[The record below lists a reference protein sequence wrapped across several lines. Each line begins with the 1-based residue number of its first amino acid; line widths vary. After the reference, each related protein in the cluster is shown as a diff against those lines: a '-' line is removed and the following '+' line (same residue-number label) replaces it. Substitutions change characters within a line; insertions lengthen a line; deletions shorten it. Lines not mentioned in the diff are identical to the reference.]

1 MAQKESSV
9 SPVFS
14 QLINPEI
21 AGLGQKNLEALT
33 AVQKQFFDAVN
44 KANREWLACLNDEAT
59 LTSTFAKKVTSAKS
73 IPEAAAVCQEWA
85 GQQMELFSKQ
95 AKKVFEEAQDFTQS
109 CTKIMGNVGGIA
121 SS

>member
-73 IPEAAAVCQEWA
+73 IPEAAAVYQEWA

>member
-1 MAQKESSV
+1 M
-9 SPVFS
+9 
-14 QLINPEI
+14 
-21 AGLGQKNLEALT
+21 
-33 AVQKQFFDAVN
+33 N

-73 IPEAAAVCQEWA
+73 IPEAAAVYQEWA

-95 AKKVFEEAQDFTQS
+95 AKKVFEEAQYFTQS